1 MRKGLI
7 QKSIEM
13 LTVPPNAIDIF
24 FSGVYIRRLKKLNV
38 QLTRHVLLSEGISLL
53 YESCRHS

>member
-13 LTVPPNAIDIF
+13 LTVTPNAIDIF
-24 FSGVYIRRLKKLNV
+24 FSGVYRRRLKKLNV
-38 QLTRHVLLSEGISLL
+38 QLTQHVLLSEGISPL
-53 YESCRHS
+53 

>member
-13 LTVPPNAIDIF
+13 LTVTPNAIDIL
-24 FSGVYIRRLKKLNV
+24 FSGVYRRRLKKLNV
-38 QLTRHVLLSEGISLL
+38 QLTQHVLLSEGISPL
-53 YESCRHS
+53 